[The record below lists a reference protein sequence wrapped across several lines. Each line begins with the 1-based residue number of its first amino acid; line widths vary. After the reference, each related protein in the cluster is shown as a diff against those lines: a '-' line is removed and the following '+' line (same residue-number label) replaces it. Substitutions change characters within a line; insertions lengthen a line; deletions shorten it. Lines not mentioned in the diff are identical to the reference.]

1 MEQEMLEKAKLRLYL
16 RTMINKIKQILELRA
31 LQRLCRLK
39 KIVFSLFNGTF
50 PIAHTGNEGTN
61 FLIDLC
67 IYLIE
72 KALIQRKYGYNF

>member
-1 MEQEMLEKAKLRLYL
+1 MDERMLEKAKMRVYL
-16 RTMINKIKQILELRA
+16 KTQINKIKQILELRA

-39 KIVFSLFNGTF
+39 MIVKSLHGGFF

-67 IYLIE
+67 IHILETYIFKQQLVY
-72 KALIQRKYGYNF
+72 AL